1 MNLVKAAD
9 DLKNLSDQ
17 QLMMAGQNPVV
28 VPPYLVLA
36 EMKRREQ
43 LRAEYAKSQQ
53 QQQQPTVAQQVV
65 QGMAQGQPQ
74 QPQPQAQGIMQA
86 MPQGGAP
93 VQAMAGGGQVGR
105 YADGKA
111 PQISPELA
119 YAMSLLGNQR
129 VAVPTEVAP
138 TLPMTMEDINR
149 MYPSISVKDK
159 IETARQLL
167 GTPDYSQY
175 EGYLQ
180 QQMQEAKSKKPSFG
194 DALIAAGAAMAANR
208 DPRVGI
214 ANVLAQGIGAGSE
227 AYRAQ
232 QERQKKDLQTAM
244 MAQMALGKMKQEDLN
259 KRIEL
264 ASQLASSERG
274 EGVAKMQMLEHART
288 AAFNK
293 MVSAKSE
300 AERHNRAVELKKIDL
315 IIEASKQISRDE
327 LDMKK
332 IQAQG
337 DISKDV
343 ARIAASSRFAERPP
357 TAAQAATDRG
367 NALAS
372 DALMQAE
379 DYLSKKGKLEGGN
392 QIDLALRNLNNP
404 NYFAGFKAEDRI
416 RAASALRRY
425 QKELQD
431 QYIASERLKLAKE
444 KGKNGYEYLL
454 KEKDGGAYDDDIKD
468 AIGMGAVPR

>member
-53 QQQQPTVAQQVV
+53 QQQQPTVAQQV
-65 QGMAQGQPQ
+65 AQGIAQGQPQQPQ

-93 VQAMAGGGQVGR
+93 VQAMAGGGRVGR
-105 YADGKA
+105 YADGKS
-111 PQISPELA
+111 PEMSPELA
-119 YAMSLLGNQR
+119 YAMSLLGRQR
-129 VAVPTEVAP
+129 VSVPTETAP

-159 IETARQLL
+159 IESARQLL
-167 GTPDYSQY
+167 GTPDYSRY

-180 QQMQEAKSKKPSFG
+180 QQMQESKSKKPSFG
-194 DALIAAGAAMAANR
+194 DALIAAGVAMAANR

-214 ANVLAQGIGAGSE
+214 TNVLAQGIGAGSE

-293 MVSAKSE
+293 MVSARSE
-300 AERHNRAVELKKIDL
+300 AEKHNQAVELKKIDL
-315 IIEASKQISRDE
+315 IIEDLKQRERDKLE
-327 LDMKK
+327 MKK
-332 IQAQG
+332 IQTQG
-337 DISKDV
+337 DISRDV
-343 ARIAASSRFAERPP
+343 ARIGAAARSSG
-357 TAAQAATDRG
+357 ATDPRVVKLNYLKAAEVSLRDRLKSLIDQKKSFPLGRRG
-367 NALAS
+367 DADRAS
-372 DALMQAE
+372 INE
-379 DYLSKKGKLEGGN
+379 
-392 QIDLALRNLNNP
+392 QIKSANTELNNIQP
-404 NYFAGFKAEDRI
+404 QLANLIGIPVVDI
-416 RAASALRRY
+416 PGG
-425 QKELQD
+425 QD
-431 QYIASERLKLAKE
+431 
-444 KGKNGYEYLL
+444 
-454 KEKDGGAYDDDIKD
+454 
-468 AIGMGAVPR
+468 

>member
-74 QPQPQAQGIMQA
+74 QQPQPQAQGIMQA

-129 VAVPTEVAP
+129 VSVPTEVAP

-315 IIEASKQISRDE
+315 VIEDLKQKETQDRRMRE
-327 LDMKK
+327 LEYQRGTSFGVADRSAAARVGPRVDPKV
-332 IQAQG
+332 QAQIG
-337 DISKDV
+337 V
-343 ARIAASSRFAERPP
+343 LRQ
-357 TAAQAATDRG
+357 QAAVLNNQAKQFGDLAKNSYG
-367 NALAS
+367 QQKKHYEAQQQNAINQLGGVNSRLAS
-372 DALMQAE
+372 VGGFEVVDPIGS
-379 DYLSKKGKLEGGN
+379 LSGQEEE
-392 QIDLALRNLNNP
+392 Q
-404 NYFAGFKAEDRI
+404 
-416 RAASALRRY
+416 
-425 QKELQD
+425 
-431 QYIASERLKLAKE
+431 
-444 KGKNGYEYLL
+444 
-454 KEKDGGAYDDDIKD
+454 
-468 AIGMGAVPR
+468 

>member
-74 QPQPQAQGIMQA
+74 QPQQPQPQAQGIMQA

-93 VQAMAGGGQVGR
+93 VQVMAGGGQVGR

-244 MAQMALGKMKQEDLN
+244 MAQMALSKMKQEDLN

-315 IIEASKQISRDE
+315 VLEDLKQKETQERRMRELEYQRGTSFGVADRSAAARVGPRVDPKVMSLMNAAKGQASVINSQIKSLGEMAKTAHGEQRKAIQNQIASKINE
-327 LDMKK
+327 LGRL
-332 IQAQG
+332 QG
-337 DISKDV
+337 
-343 ARIAASSRFAERPP
+343 
-357 TAAQAATDRG
+357 Q
-367 NALAS
+367 
-372 DALMQAE
+372 
-379 DYLSKKGKLEGGN
+379 
-392 QIDLALRNLNNP
+392 
-404 NYFAGFKAEDRI
+404 FAG
-416 RAASALRRY
+416 AAGV
-425 QKELQD
+425 EVV
-431 QYIASERLKLAKE
+431 
-444 KGKNGYEYLL
+444 NP
-454 KEKDGGAYDDDIKD
+454 
-468 AIGMGAVPR
+468 IGDEEQ

>member
-53 QQQQPTVAQQVV
+53 QQQQPTVAQQVA
-65 QGMAQGQPQ
+65 QGMAQGQPQQQQ

-86 MPQGGAP
+86 MPQGGSP

-111 PQISPELA
+111 PEMSPELA
-119 YAMSLLGNQR
+119 YAMSLLSKQR

-159 IETARQLL
+159 IESARQIL

-175 EGYLQ
+175 ENYLQ
-180 QQMQEAKSKKPSFG
+180 QQMQEAKAKRPSLG

-244 MAQMALGKMKQEDLN
+244 MAQMAFGKMKQEDLN

-274 EGVAKMQMLEHART
+274 EGIAKMQMLEHART

-293 MVSAKSE
+293 MISAKSE
-300 AERHNRAVELKKIDL
+300 AEKNNRAVELKKIDL
-315 IIEASKQISRDE
+315 IIEDLKQKGRHE
-327 LDMKK
+327 LDMDK

-337 DISKDV
+337 AISRDV
-343 ARIAASSRFAERPP
+343 ARIGAASRSTPKDSTGAAIDDYQNYASALQKEIESLYGVLDKARRQDVPAIQERIKAL
-357 TAAQAATDRG
+357 TAQRTSALNVIQAAT
-367 NALAS
+367 A
-372 DALMQAE
+372 
-379 DYLSKKGKLEGGN
+379 
-392 QIDLALRNLNNP
+392 P
-404 NYFAGFKAEDRI
+404 
-416 RAASALRRY
+416 
-425 QKELQD
+425 
-431 QYIASERLKLAKE
+431 RL
-444 KGKNGYEYLL
+444 
-454 KEKDGGAYDDDIKD
+454 
-468 AIGMGAVPR
+468 GMPVVPRITQGDK